1 MQKQLADLYAI
12 LSGANTGAMSQIG
25 LAGFVLLLAVSL
37 ASSLFAAFLYLHFY
51 ANRATGSQVHRAF
64 PLLGLSITAIFIAIQ
79 FSLPLS
85 LGLLGALSIVR
96 FRTALKDPLDIVYM
110 FWAIALGLTSGAGFF
125 ELAIIGCIVLA
136 VIMVAVT
143 AITQFGMK
151 KPYLLVIRYSPSF
164 RGEFQQLIP
173 AFKVKSKTVTPQA
186 VELVVELTLKNQDSR
201 FLDRLQQLDGILSA
215 SLVRYSGDF

>member
-1 MQKQLADLYAI
+1 MKDLLQKLVDVNVNQPLTLERIFLTFTVTFFMGLLI
-12 LSGANTGAMSQIG
+12 LLIYKLTYKGVLFNRTFGTSLLMVAM
-25 LAGFVLLLAVSL
+25 VTSL
-37 ASSLFAAFLYLHFY
+37 VIMPISS
-51 ANRATGSQVHRAF
+51 NVV
-64 PLLGLSITAIFIAIQ
+64 
-79 FSLPLS
+79 LS
-85 LGLLGALSIVR
+85 LGMVGALSIVR

-151 KPYLLVIRYSPSF
+151 KPYLLVIRYSPAF

>member
-1 MQKQLADLYAI
+1 MKDLLQKLVDVNVNQPLTLERIFLTFTVTFFMGLLI
-12 LSGANTGAMSQIG
+12 LLIYKLTYKGVLFNRTFGTSLLMVAM
-25 LAGFVLLLAVSL
+25 VTSL
-37 ASSLFAAFLYLHFY
+37 VIMPISS
-51 ANRATGSQVHRAF
+51 NVV
-64 PLLGLSITAIFIAIQ
+64 
-79 FSLPLS
+79 LS
-85 LGLLGALSIVR
+85 LGMVGALSIVR

-151 KPYLLVIRYSPSF
+151 KPYLLVIRYTPAF

-201 FLDRLQQLDGILSA
+201 FLDRLQQMEGILSA